1 MNNWDSIFFGN
12 PLKDWAIALSIM
24 IASFAAILIFN
35 KIFISWFK
43 KWAAKSENTFDDFVI
58 QAIQKFIVPFLYYL
72 SLFFAIHYLTFTTQV
87 SNIMRVAMLFITSYF
102 ILRFITAAISYT
114 IFNVLDKQENSDS
127 KQRQA
132 NGLII
137 ILKSIVWI
145 LGLVFLLNNLG
156 YNVTAII
163 TGLGIGGIA
172 IALAAQAILGDIFS
186 YFVIFFDKPFEIG
199 DFITVGDKVG
209 TVEYIGIKTT
219 RIKAIGGE
227 QIICA
232 NKDLTDSRVH
242 NYKRM
247 AKRRVLFQ
255 IGVTYQTSTAQIK
268 KIPDIIKGIITGKE
282 NVDFD
287 RSHFS
292 GFGDFSLNFETAYY
306 VAGSDFVVY
315 MDAQQKIYIEL
326 LEAFRKEGIEFAYP
340 TQTLFATTSSITKK
354 EEEPVNKW
362 N

>member
-12 PLKDWAIALSIM
+12 PLKEWAIAFGIV
-24 IASFAAILIFN
+24 IVSFVAILLFN
-35 KIFISWFK
+35 KIFISRFK
-43 KWAAKSENTFDDFVI
+43 KWAATTKNSFDDFII

-72 SLFFAIHYLTFTTQV
+72 ILFFAIHYLALSTQV
-87 SNIMRVAMLFITSYF
+87 SSIIRVAILFIASYF
-102 ILRFITAAISYT
+102 IISFITATISFT
-114 IFNVLDKQENSDS
+114 IFNFLGKQENSDN

-132 NGLII
+132 RGLIV
-137 ILKSIVWI
+137 ILKSVVWI
-145 LGLVFLLNNLG
+145 LGMIFLLNNLG

-172 IALAAQAILGDIFS
+172 IALAAQTILGDIFS
-186 YFVIFFDKPFEIG
+186 YFIIFFDRPFEIG
-199 DFITVGDKVG
+199 DFITVGDKMG
-209 TVEYIGIKTT
+209 TVEYFGIKTT
-219 RIKAIGGE
+219 RIKSIGGE
-227 QIICA
+227 EIICA
-232 NKDLTDSRVH
+232 NKDLTDSRLH

-247 AKRRVLFQ
+247 MKRRVLFQ

-268 KIPDIIKGIITGKE
+268 KIPAIIKGIIAGKE

-306 VAGSDFVVY
+306 VTGSDFVVY
-315 MDAQQKIYIEL
+315 MDAQQKIYFEL
-326 LEAFRKEGIEFAYP
+326 LEVFRKEGIEFAYP
-340 TQTLFATTSSITKK
+340 TQTLFADPSITKK
-354 EEEPVNKW
+354 GEEPINKW